1 MQKPG
6 QRHVPTAEADAGAGK
21 VLIWEEGITGDV
33 LIWNV
38 TTEALTQGLVQ
49 RIEVSTTKLLPG
61 ETSASNQ
68 ALSPGGPC
76 R

>member
-6 QRHVPTAEADAGAGK
+6 QWYVPTAEADAGAGK
-21 VLIWEEGITGDV
+21 VFIWEEGITGDV

-49 RIEVSTTKLLPG
+49 GIEVSTTTLLPG
-61 ETSASNQ
+61 
-68 ALSPGGPC
+68 
-76 R
+76 